1 MAYRRPGGGI
11 EWTIEDAIPYHVP
24 TLMKDVKDMSQNPED
39 GIRNAMPSDREGVRI
54 VSSRTLCVLAVV
66 ALALAWTSPLPAQT
80 SVAGRWEGAI
90 SVVGQDFG
98 IVVVFTDVG
107 AAMTA
112 SIDIPQQGAKAIP
125 LRNVRASGGS
135 VHFELP
141 AGPGLAV
148 FEGTVTGD
156 VMSGTFAQGAAK
168 GTFEMKRGAAM
179 RPEPPPPYRQEEV
192 TIQAGAV
199 TLAGTLTAPATAG
212 AHPAVVLITGSGP
225 QNRDEELFGVKPF
238 KTIADHLTR
247 AGIAVLRCDDRG
259 VGGSTGSVSKSTT
272 ADFADDVLAE
282 VRYLEARPDIDKAHI
297 GLLGHSEGGLVAPMA
312 AVKSRSVAFIVL
324 MSGPA
329 LTGEKIMLA
338 QAELIA
344 AAERV
349 PEEQVR
355 ANADL
360 QRMIFAAVRSGT
372 GWEAV
377 TEAGEKLAMSAI
389 ARLPEE
395 QRMAMGDPQAV
406 ARQGIMAEVS
416 RVRSP
421 WFKFFLDY
429 DPAPTLAK
437 VQVPVLALFGGKDL
451 QVPTEPNRRVMEEVF
466 AKSGLKD
473 YRIVVMPGANHLY
486 QQANTGSVSEYT
498 TLKKEFVPGFLDL
511 LTTWIGERAGRA
523 AQK

>member
-1 MAYRRPGGGI
+1 MVRRQLG
-11 EWTIEDAIPYHVP
+11 
-24 TLMKDVKDMSQNPED
+24 
-39 GIRNAMPSDREGVRI
+39 R
-54 VSSRTLCVLAVV
+54 LAVV
-66 ALALAWTSPLPAQT
+66 LLALACAVPAFAQ
-80 SVAGRWEGAI
+80 AGIGGRWEGAI
-90 SVVGQDFG
+90 SVMGQDFG

-125 LRNVRASGGS
+125 LRNVRASGGK
-135 VHFELP
+135 VYFELP

-156 VMSGTFAQGAAK
+156 VMSGTFTQGPAK
-168 GTFEMKRGAAM
+168 GTFEAKRGAAI
-179 RPEPPPPYRQEEV
+179 RTEPPPPYRQEEV
-192 TIQAGAV
+192 TIKAGAV

-212 AHPAVVLITGSGP
+212 VHPAVVLITGSGP
-225 QNRDEELFGVKPF
+225 QNRDEEVFGVKPF
-238 KTIADHLTR
+238 RMIADHLTR
-247 AGIAVLRCDDRG
+247 AGISVLRCDDRG
-259 VGGSTGSVSKSTT
+259 VGGSTGSVPKSTT
-272 ADFADDVLAE
+272 ADFADDVLAQ

-312 AVKSRSVAFIVL
+312 AVKSPSVAFIVL

-377 TEAGEKLAMSAI
+377 TEAGEKLALSVI

-395 QRMAMGDPQAV
+395 QRKAMGDPQAA

-421 WFKFFLDY
+421 WWKFFLDY

-437 VQVPVLALFGGKDL
+437 VQVPVLALFGEKDL
-451 QVPTEPNRRVMEEVF
+451 QVPAAANQRVMEEVF
-466 AKSGLKD
+466 ARSGHKD
-473 YRIVVMPGANHLY
+473 HRIVVMPGANHLY
-486 QQANTGSVSEYT
+486 QQASTGSVSEYA

-511 LTTWIGERAGRA
+511 LTTWIGERAGLGA
-523 AQK
+523 KK